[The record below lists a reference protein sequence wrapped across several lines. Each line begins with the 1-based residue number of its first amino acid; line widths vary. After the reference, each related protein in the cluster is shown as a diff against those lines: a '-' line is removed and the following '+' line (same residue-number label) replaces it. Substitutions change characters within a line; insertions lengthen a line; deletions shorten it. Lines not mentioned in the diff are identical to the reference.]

1 MRAFKNA
8 ILCFG
13 YILIA
18 LYYSCENEPYD
29 GPLTFDTQLSCS
41 DTSDLVDTA
50 LNNFL
55 DSDSS
60 NFADNCLAYKAAL
73 EEQLLVCPESF
84 DEISELI
91 NDLNNC
97 EFSSFFQVD
106 FDNDTYLSLSA
117 EAHIGNGKLTITG
130 RRDNED
136 FQIIL
141 HQTTEGTYQ
150 LGTEGFGGNIN
161 TASYFPD
168 VTSNESWVSVSDG
181 NEIMGEVTV
190 SYINYSDLRISGTF
204 NFTGTNNNETKA
216 FTNGIFINIPLTK
229 DDEFFALYDGEEYI
243 DSSILG
249 ILIENEMTLV
259 IIIFSEIDSINMDF
273 NIDVNTPPGFYNLRL
288 ISELPRAGFSGNDD
302 FYYYG
307 NGTLTITAHYVD
319 AKFILGTF
327 EFIAELENATPESYT
342 ITEGRFCINYGL

>member
-1 MRAFKNA
+1 MRAFNNS
-8 ILCFG
+8 ILYFG

-18 LYYSCENEPYD
+18 LCYSCENEPYD

-41 DTSDLVDTA
+41 DASDLVDTA

-60 NFADNCLAYKAAL
+60 NFTDNCLAYKVAL
-73 EEQLLVCPESF
+73 EEQLLVCPESS

-91 NDLNNC
+91 NDLNNY

-106 FDNDTYLSLSA
+106 FDNDTYFSLSA
-117 EAHIGNGKLTITG
+117 EAHIGNGQLTITG

-150 LGTEGFGGNIN
+150 LGLVDSGGDIN
-161 TASYFPD
+161 TVSYFPD
-168 VTSNESWVSVSDG
+168 VTSNESWVSLNDG

-190 SYINYSDLRISGTF
+190 SEINYSNLSISGTF
-204 NFTGTNNNETKA
+204 SFTGINNNETKA

-229 DDEFFALYDGEEYI
+229 DNEFFVLVDGVEFEETQFIPYV
-243 DSSILG
+243 
-249 ILIENEMTLV
+249 NEQ
-259 IIIFSEIDSINMDF
+259 
-273 NIDVNTPPGFYNLRL
+273 
-288 ISELPRAGFSGNDD
+288 
-302 FYYYG
+302 
-307 NGTLTITAHYVD
+307 
-319 AKFILGTF
+319 
-327 EFIAELENATPESYT
+327 AE
-342 ITEGRFCINYGL
+342 